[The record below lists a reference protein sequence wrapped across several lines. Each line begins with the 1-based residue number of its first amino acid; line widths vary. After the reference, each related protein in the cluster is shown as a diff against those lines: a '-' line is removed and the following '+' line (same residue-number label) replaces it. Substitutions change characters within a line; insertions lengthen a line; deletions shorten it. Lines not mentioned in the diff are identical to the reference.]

1 MHARDGE
8 TTTTAAMF
16 RADDDALGDH
26 DGKKA
31 SFLHAD
37 HRYDDLLADAGA
49 PRRLRFASAGQDCRV
64 CFWELDVDPAP
75 KWWVPVFDKTP
86 DPERHVGEGFTTSAN
101 VDVPAGRAG
110 TATREAE
117 SEGVLSHENLSGA
130 GDAGDANDEA
140 PPSVPPR
147 ARLGRASSDSA
158 AAGETESPKS
168 PSVPVR
174 PEPALGGASLMFPTL
189 REDSTN
195 LSLRG
200 GANLSNLSLAEADTK
215 ALPAAVSRA
224 DVFGDGRLIARAAS
238 SINTPCIAPA
248 ASHVAHDEP
257 CTGLALVEEGILT
270 CCGGGVV
277 KLWRRTEER

>member
-1 MHARDGE
+1 M
-8 TTTTAAMF
+8 
-16 RADDDALGDH
+16 
-26 DGKKA
+26 
-31 SFLHAD
+31 
-37 HRYDDLLADAGA
+37 
-49 PRRLRFASAGQDCRV
+49 
-64 CFWELDVDPAP
+64 
-75 KWWVPVFDKTP
+75 
-86 DPERHVGEGFTTSAN
+86 
-101 VDVPAGRAG
+101 DVPAGRAG

-130 GDAGDANDEA
+130 GDANDANDEA

-200 GANLSNLSLAEADTK
+200 GANLSNLNLADSK

-277 KLWRRTEER
+277 KLWRRTEAR